1 MARLYW
7 TDDRPSSGW
16 TLVRS
21 DDGSAWNAEQIA
33 GPGVQTAT
41 SLPAL
46 LTKIGAEDTA
56 MQRRYT
62 EADVRQALP
71 AGTDTAAVVAALRK
85 TA

>member
-7 TDDRPSSGW
+7 TDDRPDTGW
-16 TLVRS
+16 TILRS
-21 DDGSAWNAEQIA
+21 DDGATWNAEQIA
-33 GPGVQTAT
+33 GPGVQSAT

-46 LTKIGAEDTA
+46 LTKVAGEDTA

-71 AGTDTAAVVAALRK
+71 AGTDAAAVVAALRK
-85 TA
+85 TQ